1 MAHRLV
7 AKGGLDLEALS
18 PRDANAQRMPK
29 AIEMKTSKPVAQL
42 KAAKD
47 KEPPPVPPASID
59 EPPANDR
66 PNGAVYQVGRML
78 GKGGF
83 AVCYQGY
90 LLPERKKYA
99 LKIVRSQMPSKMMQK
114 FQTELQIHS
123 KMNQKNIVQFFR
135 AFSFHDC
142 MYLVLEL
149 CTNGSLMDMVKK
161 RKGLTEPEVRFY
173 SVQVAGAIKYM
184 HGKGIIHRDL
194 KMGNIFL
201 DHRMNAKVG
210 DFGLAALLVT
220 GRDMQTI
227 RRTTL
232 CGTPNYIAPEILQ
245 KGKKGHDHQVDI
257 WSLGIIMFAMLTSKP
272 PFQSTSTEE
281 IYRRAR
287 ERDYEWPNPET
298 TQKYISEEAKDCVA
312 TMLEDAD
319 MRPDPDIIVQH
330 PFFTCGYFPVEADI
344 TTRLLTLPPD
354 GSEFYTNRMSAQL
367 QAVTK
372 KNMEDMCRD
381 CGVGPW
387 TPVQVVHTQTWKEM
401 AAEEKSGLTPMIPL
415 GEDVVYRPFD
425 DWLREKR
432 HARALA
438 ASASS
443 RPDAAS
449 ESQLTTSQTAPT
461 GLLRQPPQSFAAQQ
475 RAQNRPPVMASS
487 TSSVRPRPPAE
498 APAQPL
504 QPAEAPR
511 PRSVRQHSAPESRT
525 NQLAE
530 APLRKSSARR
540 TPLPTSQSTG
550 ALPVHAMSSQA
561 MSSQSSNQATVT
573 MTGLMEN
580 LKISSDQNERASL
593 FSPAE
598 PAEPVAGSKPDVILE
613 RLRRLQTELERAL
626 NARTMAIISSKD
638 TTPPHPNVV
647 VKWVDYTNK
656 FGLGYI
662 LNDGGVGCILRDIP
676 TTEASKTLTLPSAC
690 MLVRDAERHIERRH
704 DESYPERHQPLPPT
718 QDIHFYENNG
728 EAGLTRVS
736 VSSKQ
741 FRVPVYEDGTPGKLN
756 PGKDVYEHRKRERV
770 ILWKK
775 FANYMIAYGRDE
787 PVPAE
792 ETVTRPME
800 FSVNNSQPSDLVTFY
815 QRFGD
820 VGCWVFGD
828 GHLQFNFPDHT
839 KIVLNAAGTWCHFWH
854 LPMDAAQN
862 LATTGSLGAAA
873 LDERAMLSY
882 PLQTLLNFQAK
893 PSAARATRPTT
904 TSRRRPEIPTELQG
918 IPVANDF
925 RRKIEFIKNAIKEW
939 VTNGGLGNSAMDR
952 DHRLRWG
959 GHRETVMGNS
969 FIKGVWV
976 TVGARWGDTRL
987 SAYIDPANPM
997 EMGEEI
1003 DESKRR
1009 RH

>member
-7 AKGGLDLEALS
+7 AKTGVDLEALS
-18 PRDANAQRMPK
+18 PRDANALRMPK
-29 AIEMKTSKPVAQL
+29 AMEMKTSKPTVQL

-47 KEPPPVPPASID
+47 KEPPPQPPAHVE

-66 PNGAVYQVGRML
+66 PNGAVYQVGKML

-83 AVCYQGY
+83 AVCYTGY
-90 LLPERKKYA
+90 QLPERKKYA
-99 LKIVRSQMPSKMMQK
+99 LKIVRSQMPSKMQQK

-245 KGKKGHDHQVDI
+245 KGKKGHDHAVDI

-298 TQKYISEEAKDCVA
+298 SQMYISEEAKDCVA

-319 MRPDPDIIVQH
+319 MRPEPDVIVQH
-330 PFFTCGYFPVEADI
+330 PFFTCGYMPVEADM

-354 GSEFYTNRMSAQL
+354 ASEFYADRMSPQL
-367 QAVTK
+367 QAVSK
-372 KNMEDMCRD
+372 RNMEGMCRE

-387 TPVQVVHTQTWKEM
+387 APVQVIHTQTWKEM

-432 HARALA
+432 QARALA
-438 ASASS
+438 ASSS
-443 RPDAAS
+443 ARS
-449 ESQLTTSQTAPT
+449 EATSEPHLSGSQTAPT
-461 GLLRQPPQSFAAQQ
+461 GLFRQPPQSFAAQQ
-475 RAQNRPPVMASS
+475 RAQNRPPAVAS
-487 TSSVRPRPPAE
+487 TVRSRPQPE
-498 APAQPL
+498 VAP
-504 QPAEAPR
+504 QPAEAAR
-511 PRSVRQHSAPESRT
+511 PRSVRQFSAPEPRT

-530 APLRKSSARR
+530 PPLRKSTAARR
-540 TPLPTSQSTG
+540 TPLPTAQSTG
-550 ALPVHAMSSQA
+550 SLPSQA
-561 MSSQSSNQATVT
+561 MMHQSSNQPTVT
-573 MTGLMEN
+573 MTGLLEN
-580 LKISSDQNERASL
+580 LKISSDQTEKASL
-593 FSPAE
+593 FSPTESAE
-598 PAEPVAGSKPDVILE
+598 TVPGSKPDVVLE
-613 RLRRLQTELERAL
+613 RLRRLQAELERAL

-676 TTEASKTLTLPSAC
+676 TTEGSKTLTLPSAC

-704 DESYPERHQPLPPT
+704 DESYPERHQPLPPK

-728 EAGLTRVS
+728 ETGLSRVS
-736 VSSKQ
+736 VSSSQ

-756 PGKDVYEHRKRERV
+756 PGRDVYEHRKRERV

-787 PVPAE
+787 PLPAE

-800 FSVNNSQPSDLVTFY
+800 LSGNNSQPSDLVTFY

-854 LPMDAAQN
+854 LPIDAAQN
-862 LATTGSLGAAA
+862 LATTGSIGAAA

-882 PLQTLLNFQAK
+882 PLQTLLNFQTK
-893 PSAARATRPTT
+893 PSAARSTRTT
-904 TSRRRPEIPTELQG
+904 TTTRRRPEIPADLQG

-925 RRKIEFIKNAIKEW
+925 RRKIEFIKNAVKEW

-959 GHRETVMGNS
+959 GYRETVMGNS

-976 TVGARWGDTRL
+976 TVGARWGDSRL

>member
-7 AKGGLDLEALS
+7 AKGGVDLEALS
-18 PRDANAQRMPK
+18 PRDVNAQRMPK

-42 KAAKD
+42 KSAKD
-47 KEPPPVPPASID
+47 KEPPPQ
-59 EPPANDR
+59 PPANVEEPPSSDR
-66 PNGAVYQVGRML
+66 QDGAVYQVGRML

-90 LLPERKKYA
+90 LLPERKRYA
-99 LKIVRSQMPSKMMQK
+99 LKIVRSQMPSKMQQK

-245 KGKKGHDHQVDI
+245 KGKKGHDHAVDI

-298 TQKYISEEAKDCVA
+298 TQKFISLEAKDCVA

-330 PFFTCGYFPVEADI
+330 PFFSCGYMPVESDM

-354 GSEFYTNRMSAQL
+354 GSGFYATRMTSQL
-367 QAVTK
+367 QVASQR
-372 KNMEDMCRD
+372 NLEEMCRD

-415 GEDVVYRPFD
+415 AEDVAN
-425 DWLREKR
+425 KGTR
-432 HARALA
+432 HK
-438 ASASS
+438 
-443 RPDAAS
+443 
-449 ESQLTTSQTAPT
+449 
-461 GLLRQPPQSFAAQQ
+461 
-475 RAQNRPPVMASS
+475 
-487 TSSVRPRPPAE
+487 PR
-498 APAQPL
+498 
-504 QPAEAPR
+504 
-511 PRSVRQHSAPESRT
+511 
-525 NQLAE
+525 QLAFYVNLLK
-530 APLRKSSARR
+530 ASLRNNELRIGHQQHPAAHDLEPSRNQPHSPQKPRVRDHRR
-540 TPLPTSQSTG
+540 TPLPTSQSAG
-550 ALPVHAMSSQA
+550 ILPSQA
-561 MSSQSSNQATVT
+561 MAPPPSSQSTVT

-580 LKISSDQNERASL
+580 LKISQDKTDMASL
-593 FSPAE
+593 FSPME
-598 PAEPVAGSKPDVILE
+598 SPEPVSGSKPDVVLE
-613 RLRRLQTELERAL
+613 RLRRLQAELERAL

-638 TTPPHPNVV
+638 VTPPHPNVV

-662 LNDGGVGCILRDIP
+662 LNDGGVGCILREIP
-676 TTEASKTLTLPSAC
+676 TTDNNKTLTLPSAC

-704 DESYPERHQPLPPT
+704 DESYSERHQPLPPG

-728 EAGLTRVS
+728 ESGLSRVS
-736 VSSKQ
+736 VSSSK

-787 PVPAE
+787 AVPSE
-792 ETVTRPME
+792 ETTTRSTE
-800 FSVNNSQPSDLVTFY
+800 FSVNNAQPSDLVTFY

-854 LPMDAAQN
+854 LPTEAAEN

-882 PLQTLLNFQAK
+882 PLQTLLNFQSK
-893 PSAARATRPTT
+893 PSASRSTRTT
-904 TSRRRPEIPTELQG
+904 TTTRRRPDIPAELQG
-918 IPVANDF
+918 IPASNDF
-925 RRKIEFIKNAIKEW
+925 RRKIEFIKNAVKEW
-939 VTNGGLGNSAMDR
+939 VSNDGLGNSAMSR
-952 DHRLRWG
+952 ESRLRWG
-959 GHRETVMGNS
+959 GHRETVMGNTP
-969 FIKGVWV
+969 IKGVWV

-987 SAYIDPANPM
+987 SAYIDPTNPM

-1003 DESKRR
+1003 DESKKR

>member
-7 AKGGLDLEALS
+7 AKTGVDLEALS
-18 PRDANAQRMPK
+18 PRDANALRMPK
-29 AIEMKTSKPVAQL
+29 AIEMKTSKPVVQL

-47 KEPPPVPPASID
+47 KEPPPQPPASVE
-59 EPPANDR
+59 EPPASDR
-66 PNGAVYQVGRML
+66 PNGAVYQVGKML

-83 AVCYQGY
+83 AVCYTGY
-90 LLPERKKYA
+90 HLPERKKYA
-99 LKIVRSQMPSKMMQK
+99 LKIVRSQMPSKMQQK

-123 KMNQKNIVQFFR
+123 KMNHKNIVQFFR

-245 KGKKGHDHQVDI
+245 KGKKGHDHAVDI

-298 TQKYISEEAKDCVA
+298 SQKYISEEAKDCVA

-319 MRPDPDIIVQH
+319 MRPEPDVIVQH
-330 PFFTCGYFPVEADI
+330 PFFTCGYMPVEADM

-354 GSEFYTNRMSAQL
+354 SPEFYADRMSSQL
-367 QAVTK
+367 QAVSK
-372 KNMEDMCRD
+372 KNMEDMCRE
-381 CGVGPW
+381 CGVGPLA
-387 TPVQVVHTQTWKEM
+387 PVQVIHTQTWKEM

-438 ASASS
+438 ASSS
-443 RPDAAS
+443 NRSDSTS
-449 ESQLTTSQTAPT
+449 EPHLSGSQTAPT
-461 GLLRQPPQSFAAQQ
+461 GLFRQPPQSFAAQQ
-475 RAQNRPPVMASS
+475 RAQNRPPAVAS
-487 TSSVRPRPPAE
+487 TVRSRPQPE
-498 APAQPL
+498 VAP
-504 QPAEAPR
+504 QPAEAAR
-511 PRSVRQHSAPESRT
+511 PRSVRQFSAPESR
-525 NQLAE
+525 NQLSE
-530 APLRKSSARR
+530 PPLRKSTAARR
-540 TPLPTSQSTG
+540 TPLPTTQSTG
-550 ALPVHAMSSQA
+550 SLPSHAMVP
-561 MSSQSSNQATVT
+561 QSSNQPTVT
-573 MTGLMEN
+573 MTGLLEN
-580 LKISSDQNERASL
+580 LKISSDQTEKASL
-593 FSPAE
+593 FSPTE
-598 PAEPVAGSKPDVILE
+598 CPETVAGSKPDVVLE
-613 RLRRLQTELERAL
+613 RLRRLQAELERAL

-676 TTEASKTLTLPSAC
+676 TTEGSKTLTLPSAC

-704 DESYPERHQPLPPT
+704 DESYPERHQPLPPK

-728 EAGLTRVS
+728 ETGLARVS
-736 VSSKQ
+736 VSSSQ

-787 PVPAE
+787 PLPAE

-800 FSVNNSQPSDLVTFY
+800 FSGNNSQPSDLVIFY

-854 LPMDAAQN
+854 LPIEAAQN
-862 LATTGSLGAAA
+862 LATTGSIGAAA

-882 PLQTLLNFQAK
+882 PLQTLLNFQTK
-893 PSAARATRPTT
+893 PSAARSTRTTT
-904 TSRRRPEIPTELQG
+904 TSRRRPEIPADLQG
-918 IPVANDF
+918 IPAANDF
-925 RRKIEFIKNAIKEW
+925 RRKIEFIKNAVKEW

-959 GHRETVMGNS
+959 GYRETVMGNS

-976 TVGARWGDTRL
+976 TVGARWGDNRL

>member
-7 AKGGLDLEALS
+7 AKGGVDLEALS

-29 AIEMKTSKPVAQL
+29 AVEMKTTKPVAQL

-47 KEPPPVPPASID
+47 KEPPPQPPAVVD
-59 EPPANDR
+59 EPPSNDR
-66 PNGAVYQVGRML
+66 PNGALYQVGRML

-90 LLPERKKYA
+90 LMPERKKYA
-99 LKIVRSQMPSKMMQK
+99 LKIVRSQMPSKMQQK

-135 AFSFHDC
+135 AFAFQDC

-220 GRDMQTI
+220 GKDMQTI

-245 KGKKGHDHQVDI
+245 KNKKGHDHMVDI

-272 PFQSTSTEE
+272 PFQSTSTDE

-287 ERDYEWPNPET
+287 ERDYEWPNLET
-298 TQKYISEEAKDCVA
+298 SQKFISQEAKDCVA

-330 PFFTCGYFPVEADI
+330 PFFTCGYMPVEADMN
-344 TTRLLTLPPD
+344 TRLLTLPPD
-354 GSEFYTNRMSAQL
+354 GSEFYATRMSPQL

-372 KNMEDMCRD
+372 RNHEDMCRE

-432 HARALA
+432 QARALA
-438 ASASS
+438 TSSSSRSQTTAEQQMSAS
-443 RPDAAS
+443 
-449 ESQLTTSQTAPT
+449 QIAPT

-475 RAQNRPPVMASS
+475 RAQNRPPATAGS
-487 TSSVRPRPPAE
+487 TRPRP
-498 APAQPL
+498 QPESTS
-504 QPAEAPR
+504 QPAEAVR
-511 PRSVRQHSAPESRT
+511 PRSVRQQSAPEPQRT
-525 NQLAE
+525 HELAE
-530 APLRKSSARR
+530 APLRKSTTGRR

-550 ALPVHAMSSQA
+550 ALPSQA
-561 MSSQSSNQATVT
+561 MVPPSSSQSTVT

-580 LKISSDQNERASL
+580 LKLSSDKTDMASL

-598 PAEPVAGSKPDVILE
+598 CPEPVAGSKPDVVLE
-613 RLRRLQTELERAL
+613 RLRRLQAELERAL

-638 TTPPHPNVV
+638 ITPPHPNVV

-676 TTEASKTLTLPSAC
+676 AAEGNKTLTLPSAC

-704 DESYPERHQPLPPT
+704 DPSYPERHQPLPPG

-728 EAGLTRVS
+728 ESGMSRVS
-736 VSSKQ
+736 VSSRQ
-741 FRVPVYEDGTPGKLN
+741 FRVTVDEDGTPGKLK

-787 PVPAE
+787 PLPAE
-792 ETVTRPME
+792 ELTARSSEFTV
-800 FSVNNSQPSDLVTFY
+800 NQAQPSDLVTFY

-854 LPMDAAQN
+854 LPLDAAQN
-862 LATTGSLGAAA
+862 LAATGSLGAAA
-873 LDERAMLSY
+873 LDDRAMLSY
-882 PLQTLLNFQAK
+882 PLQTLLNFQTK
-893 PSAARATRPTT
+893 PSAARTTRTTT
-904 TSRRRPEIPTELQG
+904 TSRRRPEIPAELQG
-918 IPVANDF
+918 IPAANDF
-925 RRKIEFIKNAIKEW
+925 RRKIEFIKNAVKEW
-939 VTNGGLGNSAMDR
+939 TTNGGLGNSAMDR
-952 DHRLRWG
+952 AHRMRWG
-959 GHRETVMGNS
+959 GHRETVMGNTP
-969 FIKGVWV
+969 IKGVWV

-987 SAYIDPANPM
+987 SAYIDPTNPL

-1003 DESKRR
+1003 DESKKR